1 MGLGY
6 VHRMSIWRTLAEA
19 VGLSNEAN
27 WDRVAKQRNMQRYG
41 TQDRRDKQG
50 PMAYFN
56 TQGTGSAQRQ
66 ATAARTP
73 PRMVGKPGGLQ
84 IPNGTDRPGQGNPLM
99 APSRPSPL
107 GTAPNAPGQG
117 PDWLNALTGDGDGDE
132 DDRFESADDGDGMDE
147 SRFSRLSKKLGKEKG
162 VKDPDALAAAIGRKK
177 YGAKKFAA
185 MGKRGR

>member
-1 MGLGY
+1 
-6 VHRMSIWRTLAEA
+6 MSIWRRLAEA
-19 VGLSNEAN
+19 VGVASEAN
-27 WDRVAKQRNMQRYG
+27 WDRAAKQRNMQRYG
-41 TQDRRDKQG
+41 TQDRRDQQG

-84 IPNGTDRPGQGNPLM
+84 IPTGTDRPGQGNPLM
-99 APSRPSPL
+99 SPNRGASPL

-117 PDWLNALTGDGDGDE
+117 PDWLQDLKGDGD
-132 DDRFESADDGDGMDE
+132 DDADDQGPLESADDGDGIDE
-147 SRFSRLSKKLGKEKG
+147 SRFSRLSKKLGKERG